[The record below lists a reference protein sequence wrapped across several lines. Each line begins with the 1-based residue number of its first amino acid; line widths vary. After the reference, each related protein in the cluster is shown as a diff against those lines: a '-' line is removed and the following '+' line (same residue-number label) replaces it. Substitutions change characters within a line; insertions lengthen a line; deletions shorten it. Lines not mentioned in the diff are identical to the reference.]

1 MKSFVP
7 CEKSIHFI
15 WSEWSS
21 STMQMQCRIALQCAA
36 QRRTDILMMHVRCAC
51 AHKTMFRKM
60 SQRFSSHNEKWTW
73 KKKYEKRWRRS
84 KHNYTILI
92 SREVFENAFYAH
104 KMKITFTSVYNI
116 VRRKCSFSSL
126 LNAICT
132 YDVHISHI
140 LIVYVALSISFSL
153 ARSFSTFSPGTN
165 ACKYILE
172 CCIGVLNA
180 SLVALFVLFTIQQQ
194 HSSVLFFF
202 SSFYFLSFLV
212 SFRFKNPEDAGKA

>member
-1 MKSFVP
+1 M
-7 CEKSIHFI
+7 
-15 WSEWSS
+15 
-21 STMQMQCRIALQCAA
+21 
-36 QRRTDILMMHVRCAC
+36 
-51 AHKTMFRKM
+51 
-60 SQRFSSHNEKWTW
+60 

-202 SSFYFLSFLV
+202 FFILFLV
-212 SFRFKNPEDAGKA
+212 FPRLISLQKSRRCWKGIKPKRMQWSFCAVR

>member
-1 MKSFVP
+1 
-7 CEKSIHFI
+7 
-15 WSEWSS
+15 
-21 STMQMQCRIALQCAA
+21 
-36 QRRTDILMMHVRCAC
+36 
-51 AHKTMFRKM
+51 
-60 SQRFSSHNEKWTW
+60 
-73 KKKYEKRWRRS
+73 
-84 KHNYTILI
+84 
-92 SREVFENAFYAH
+92 
-104 KMKITFTSVYNI
+104 MKITFTSVYNI

-126 LNAICT
+126 QNAICT

-202 SSFYFLSFLV
+202 FLHFISCLSSSHFASKIQKMLERHKAKENAVIVLCCTINRQRGPPSIDRWFGTC
-212 SFRFKNPEDAGKA
+212 AGVTVCVCVD